1 MASARRRPPRSGS
14 RKRGS
19 WTPEGAGPEN
29 PGDERPI
36 YKPAAK
42 KGVNPVV
49 VIVTLVLFIGSGI
62 FFAYALV
69 NRNTTTWIVVEE
81 TTTDDEYKKI
91 LRRIQKSTAMVSEV
105 VQLRTDEDR
114 ARFSRKWSAA
124 NKYAGDTFDQLRA
137 MLADVRLPDGS
148 LPPEYSGYNTDFTRL
163 QIIMGDLIKV
173 APLDFDWDSEE

>member
-1 MASARRRPPRSGS
+1 
-14 RKRGS
+14 
-19 WTPEGAGPEN
+19 
-29 PGDERPI
+29 
-36 YKPAAK
+36 
-42 KGVNPVV
+42 
-49 VIVTLVLFIGSGI
+49 
-62 FFAYALV
+62 
-69 NRNTTTWIVVEE
+69 
-81 TTTDDEYKKI
+81 
-91 LRRIQKSTAMVSEV
+91 MVSEV

-163 QIIMGDLIKV
+163 QIIMGDLIKG